1 MYPHTRFFQSRF
13 FHPNLKRDEFQLLEF
28 HLSNT
33 SNAKIPFDFVS
44 FQFLLIVDKEKEGG
58 GGGKE
63 RESTVTKNAVL
74 TG

>member
-58 GGGKE
+58 GKE

>member
-44 FQFLLIVDKEKEGG
+44 FQFLLIVDKEKEGEG
-58 GGGKE
+58 EE